1 MMIQLLTT
9 ILGGRF
15 PSGLLVI
22 TAWIVVLGVSY
33 RLGLS
38 ILALAVGWSFVHEA
52 VLGYGVI
59 DQRPTATPLKLL
71 LLLVLWCGVIYVSVT
86 YLL

>member
-1 MMIQLLTT
+1 MIPLLTT

-15 PSGLLVI
+15 PVGLLVI
-22 TAWIVVLGVSY
+22 TAWVVMLGVSY

-38 ILALAVGWSFVHEA
+38 ILAIAVGWSFVHEA
-52 VLGYGVI
+52 VLGYGVV
-59 DQRPTATPLKLL
+59 DRQPTATPLKLL
-71 LLLVLWCGVIYVSVT
+71 LLLVLWCGVVYVSVT

>member
-1 MMIQLLTT
+1 MIPLLQT

-22 TAWIVVLGVSY
+22 TAWLVLGLYSV
-33 RLGLS
+33 RTGVS
-38 ILALAVGWSFVHEA
+38 ILAVAVGWTFLHEA
-52 VLGYGVI
+52 VLGYGVV
-59 DQRPTATPLKLL
+59 DQRPTATPLKYLI
-71 LLLVLWCGVIYVSVT
+71 LLVLWCGVLYASVT

>member
-1 MMIQLLTT
+1 VIPLLHT

-22 TAWIVVLGVSY
+22 TAWVVVLAVSY
-33 RLGLS
+33 RLGLL
-38 ILALAVGWSFVHEA
+38 ILAVAVGWSFLHEA
-52 VLGYGVI
+52 VLSYGAL
-59 DQRPTATPLKLL
+59 DRKPTNSPLKYLI
-71 LLLVLWCGVIYVSVT
+71 LLVFWCGVLYVSVT